1 MPYRRLPNTDQARIR
16 ALRAALKMEERVG
29 FNNHILSFKIVLD
42 AKNFLSQYEVQQAIY
57 HQSLENQV
65 NANKKYQRMISNA
78 RMYISHFIQVFNMA
92 VVRGE
97 IKQEHT
103 KLYGLETYHNT
114 VPDLSTEQAVLEWGK
129 KIIEGEAL
137 RVGQGGLPIYNPT
150 IAKVQVHYDV
160 FREYKAS
167 QKMYQQTT
175 SRKWEEMIALRKQG
189 DELIVQLWNEIEEHF
204 KNLKPYARLMKCVEY
219 GIIYY
224 YRKGEK
230 ELTPESDQE

>member
-42 AKNFLSQYEVQQAIY
+42 AKNFLSQYEAQQAIY

-97 IKQEHT
+97 I
-103 KLYGLETYHNT
+103 N
-114 VPDLSTEQAVLEWGK
+114 TEQAVLEWGK

-224 YRKGEK
+224 YRKGE
-230 ELTPESDQE
+230 